1 MSIKLILGTGLEIGL
16 DSDSFQKLHAF
27 QDGGEFWSHQYQQV
41 IREFLGE
48 FLPAMEERAD
58 GNSVLCQMFDDKKR
72 EVASRSWKAKKIPA
86 SEIKRLDAAVE
97 RLKKKAA
104 DPATDATIR
113 KIIENFRLPDATE
126 NAELYRLYES
136 SWWRPKLM
144 VVWGCEKEEGTSVV
158 PEIAAK
164 TAALLGTP
172 AAPVRPTVPETVI
185 ETNDEGGGRV
195 VPEEE
200 VSAGPSS
207 TGNKFGIIAVIG
219 VVILFVVLAVLLLKP
234 RPKEFDQASL
244 SNNTKTAGESTNT
257 PDSEL
262 TLSGINASESTGVE
276 SPANPPLIN
285 GNSQSSA
292 AATESAA
299 TAKPDDM
306 PAEPARA
313 EANEGSETILIVTEP
328 EVDPNGKVVGVRKRE
343 ASTSLVDL
351 AKITRPAVVTL
362 HVVHNDAG
370 SEATGTGFLISPDGL
385 LVSNHHVIEKGK
397 NITAQ
402 FADGT
407 VVGVAEVVAADPNR
421 DLAVLKL
428 QSGGREYPFLRLEE
442 SDTVEVGQDIAVIG
456 SPRGL
461 HGTFAVGIVS
471 AKRIREKGQVHLL
484 QITVPISPGS
494 SGSPVVDLDASVIG
508 VAVGALESGQALN
521 FAIAVSELHSLL
533 DASNKAAPSMESA
546 KENEALNEK
555 NPADL
560 PQKAAFG
567 RLESEPTASPGGGKT
582 KPGQPSAEKDRIEVE
597 EIGRRNLPGEKIELK
612 LRARYRAADG
622 VEKSLSKPAWVFDG
636 EKLDAEGVEVSVVTS
651 KGKHDLEVQ
660 GKDPDGAQVSLTATI
675 GITLKI
681 SSEVDIKV
689 TK

>member
-306 PAEPARA
+306 PA
-313 EANEGSETILIVTEP
+313 
-328 EVDPNGKVVGVRKRE
+328 
-343 ASTSLVDL
+343 VDL

-582 KPGQPSAEKDRIEVE
+582 KPGQPSAEKDKIMIAGPPDANKGRIEVE